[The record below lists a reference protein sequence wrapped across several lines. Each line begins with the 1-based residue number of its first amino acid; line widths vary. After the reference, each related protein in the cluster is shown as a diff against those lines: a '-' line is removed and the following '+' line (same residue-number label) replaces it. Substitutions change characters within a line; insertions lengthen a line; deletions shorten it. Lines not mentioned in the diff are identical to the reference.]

1 MISQIL
7 KMSWADV
14 SNPLCF
20 WTAILGKRHFKET
33 EKKKKASKQD
43 GDREQETLKTKKHLE
58 DAVNGRTRHT
68 RGKGGG
74 GEEA

>member
-20 WTAILGKRHFKET
+20 WTAILGKRRFKET
-33 EKKKKASKQD
+33 EKKASKQD
-43 GDREQETLKTKKHLE
+43 GDREQETLKTK
-58 DAVNGRTRHT
+58 NI
-68 RGKGGG
+68 
-74 GEEA
+74 